1 MKVVIRAIQLMVVS
15 LFLSYSVYGAK
26 PINLRVVWTESPQTK
41 AVVAWDS
48 VGAGEGVLHVR
59 EASKKSASSKKG
71 RPANVGVFPKP
82 KENEV
87 SHCYT
92 VPLED
97 LKPSTR
103 YRLVAQIGN
112 EKTTEHYFITAPNRD
127 VDFKIFFVGD
137 SRSNLKNA
145 RAVSQLIK
153 KTFEEDSSYIGL
165 LHGGDFANRAST
177 KDWNPWLAA
186 YSMTTAKD
194 GRLLPIIPVRGNHEG
209 GKSGI
214 FDLAYGSPGQEVKNY
229 YTCMLSPQVAIVVLN
244 SMYSVEGDQKEFL
257 EKELANLK
265 KKKVRFQ
272 MAAYHIPLYP
282 AIKKPH
288 RGKRAWVPL
297 FEKYNIDLGL
307 ESDGH
312 CIKRTVPIRGDKKA
326 DDGIVYLGEGG
337 YGAPQRS
344 YKGGRW
350 YLDKPGF
357 VSKGE
362 HFMALSFTK
371 KRINYFT
378 SQLGKGKVDSTTFS
392 ARKR

>member
-1 MKVVIRAIQLMVVS
+1 
-15 LFLSYSVYGAK
+15 
-26 PINLRVVWTESPQTK
+26 
-41 AVVAWDS
+41 
-48 VGAGEGVLHVR
+48 
-59 EASKKSASSKKG
+59 
-71 RPANVGVFPKP
+71 
-82 KENEV
+82 
-87 SHCYT
+87 
-92 VPLED
+92 
-97 LKPSTR
+97 
-103 YRLVAQIGN
+103 
-112 EKTTEHYFITAPNRD
+112 
-127 VDFKIFFVGD
+127 
-137 SRSNLKNA
+137 
-145 RAVSQLIK
+145 
-153 KTFEEDSSYIGL
+153 
-165 LHGGDFANRAST
+165 
-177 KDWNPWLAA
+177 
-186 YSMTTAKD
+186 
-194 GRLLPIIPVRGNHEG
+194 
-209 GKSGI
+209 
-214 FDLAYGSPGQEVKNY
+214 
-229 YTCMLSPQVAIVVLN
+229 MLSPQVAIVVLN

-282 AIKKPH
+282 AIKKAH